1 MRGAIVIR
9 QTQETTVG
17 VGNFS
22 SFEARTQTLRAG
34 VRVNSRVPVAVE
46 WAESGRAMRAEGYT
60 VDASTKGCLAVVPQG
75 FAVGQRLKLINLIN
89 KNECE
94 AVLIWRGH
102 EGRTGW
108 ELGLELQEA
117 SMDFWGLDF

>member
-1 MRGAIVIR
+1 M
-9 QTQETTVG
+9 
-17 VGNFS
+17 GNTS
-22 SFEARTQTLRAG
+22 SLELRMQNVRVG
-34 VRVNSRVPVAVE
+34 VRVNSRVPLAVE
-46 WAESGRAMRAEGYT
+46 WTESSRVMRAEGYT
-60 VDASTKGCLAVVPQG
+60 VDASAKGCLAVIPQG